1 MSCVWS
7 GGHGTSILCAG
18 VSCESER
25 LVATGAEGGELT
37 LWSHDGSPV
46 SKLHMSPDD
55 DVTCVAFSPSAPCM
69 LYASYGRTVA
79 VLDTRNLKSAVA
91 ELADA
96 GEEEINCVS
105 VNEAGSLLAAADDS
119 GAVRIIDVQQEKVIR
134 TLRKHDNICSSVT
147 FRPHRPQSLVSAGL
161 DMQVSLWNL
170 PKVRPLWTYSL
181 QDTQEK
187 DAHPQKAGQMF
198 NPPLAH
204 CIDVTSCGDVFA
216 CAAEDGYVH
225 LLRVSED
232 SRLRERG
239 MFKAH
244 SQGASQARFINFL
257 SQPYWLATGGNDG
270 LVALWDISG
279 DDLLARK
286 SKGHKKRH
294 KGRAKKKP
302 EAQETDKNLKQQTK
316 SEEEEASSSSCSS
329 ETACGKN
336 EPKLTFQHGEK
347 VNWICPA
354 VLKGKPSLLVVDQRP
369 SPTVYSLDQL

>member
-1 MSCVWS
+1 M
-7 GGHGTSILCAG
+7 
-18 VSCESER
+18 
-25 LVATGAEGGELT
+25 ATGAEGGDLT

-46 SKLHMSPDD
+46 SKLRMSADD
-55 DVTCVAFSPSAPCM
+55 DVTCVTFSPSAPCM

-79 VLDTRNLKSAVA
+79 VLDSRYLKSAVA

-105 VNEAGSLLAAADDS
+105 VNEAGGALAAADDS
-119 GAVRIIDVQQEKVIR
+119 GAVRIIDLQQEKVVR

-181 QDTQEK
+181 QDTQEE

-232 SRLRERG
+232 FRLRERA

-270 LVALWDISG
+270 LVALWDISRE
-279 DDLLARK
+279 DVLARK
-286 SKGHKKRH
+286 SKGHKRRQ

-302 EAQETDKNLKQQTK
+302 EAQATHTK

-329 ETACGKN
+329 ETAGGKN

-354 VLKGKPSLLVVDQRP
+354 VLKGKKSLLVTDQRP